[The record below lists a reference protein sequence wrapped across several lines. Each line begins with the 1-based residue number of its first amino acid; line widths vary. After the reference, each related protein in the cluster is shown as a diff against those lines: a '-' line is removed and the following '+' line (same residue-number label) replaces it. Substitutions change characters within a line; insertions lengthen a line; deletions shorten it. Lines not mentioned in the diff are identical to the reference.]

1 MSKKSRRGQLSQ
13 ITYSRRYYLVTS
25 GKASWM
31 PLYKQG
37 LEQTIAAAGL
47 PWCLKPAPTIPA

>member
-1 MSKKSRRGQLSQ
+1 MTKKSRRGRQLSQ

-25 GKASWM
+25 GRASWM

-47 PWCLKPAPTIPA
+47 P

>member
-1 MSKKSRRGQLSQ
+1 MTKRSRRGQLSQ

-47 PWCLKPAPTIPA
+47 P